1 MAGIDRLRRGL
12 LLALA
17 ATALSG
23 CVSSGIQRASD
34 PLVRPPDSIRVAS
47 FNASLSADAD
57 GGLVSRL
64 AVDFDEQAM
73 AIGAILQRVRPDI
86 VLINEF
92 DHDPEGRNVR
102 RFLARYLA
110 RSLHGGEP
118 IEYPYHYTAP
128 VNTGEPSG
136 LDLDGDGRVGGPGD
150 AWGYGRFPGQY
161 GMLVLSRFPIER
173 TAVRSFRE
181 FRWAQQP
188 GALRPMDPA
197 TGQPFHPD
205 EVWSQLR
212 LSSKSH
218 WDLPIALTNGR
229 RLHLLAAHPTPPAF
243 DGPEDRNGRR
253 NHDEIRLWADY
264 LDPARAGYLRDD
276 AGGVGG
282 LAVDADFVI
291 VGDYNA
297 DPNRGNSLPGAIQQL
312 LAHPRVDARFVPQSA
327 GAVAAQGA
335 GASARKRRAHAA
347 DTSDFRDPDPGNLR
361 VDYVLPSRGWTVLGG
376 GVFWP
381 EPGQDGADWV
391 EASDH
396 RLVWLDLAL
405 ADSGG
410 SVAPD

>member
-23 CVSSGIQRASD
+23 CVSSGIQRDRD

-47 FNASLSADAD
+47 FNTSLSADAD

-86 VLINEF
+86 VLLNEF
-92 DHDPEGRNVR
+92 DHDPEGRSVR
-102 RFLARYLA
+102 RFLTRYLA

-181 FRWAQQP
+181 FRWAEQP

-218 WDLPIALTNGR
+218 WDLPIRLPNGR
-229 RLHLLAAHPTPPAF
+229 TLHLLAAHPTPPAF

-264 LDPARAGYLRDD
+264 LDPAGAGYLRDD

-282 LAVDADFVI
+282 LPLDADFVI

-297 DPNRGNSLPGAIQQL
+297 DPNRGGSVPGAIQQL

-347 DTSDFRDPDPGNLR
+347 DTSDFREPDPGNLR
-361 VDYVLPSRGWTVLGG
+361 VDYMLPSRGWTVLGG

-396 RLVWLDLAL
+396 RLVWLDLAQ

-410 SVAPD
+410 SVTPD

>member
-17 ATALSG
+17 ATALGG
-23 CVSSGIQRASD
+23 CVSTGSPPVAD
-34 PLVRPPDSIRVAS
+34 PSLRPADSIRVAS
-47 FNASLSADAD
+47 FNAALSGEGD
-57 GGLVSRL
+57 GELISRL

-102 RFLARYLA
+102 RFLSRYLA
-110 RSLHGGEP
+110 RSLHGSEP
-118 IEYPYHYTAP
+118 IEYPHHYTAP

-136 LDLDGDGRVGGPGD
+136 LDLDRDGVVGGPGD
-150 AWGYGRFPGQY
+150 AWGFGRFPGQY

-173 TAVRSFRE
+173 GAVRSFRQ
-181 FRWAQQP
+181 FRWADMP

-205 EVWSQLR
+205 AVWTQLR

-218 WDLPIALTNGR
+218 WDLPITLPNGR

-264 LDPARAGYLRDD
+264 LDPARASYLRDD
-276 AGGVGG
+276 AGIAGG
-282 LAVDADFVI
+282 LAAGADFVI

-297 DPNRGNSLPGAIQQL
+297 DPSRGGSVPGAIQQL
-312 LAHPRVDARFVPQSA
+312 LAHPRVNAEFLPQSA
-327 GAVAAQGA
+327 GAVAAQGE
-335 GASARKRRAHAA
+335 GASARTRRAHAG
-347 DTSDFRDPDPGNLR
+347 DTADFRDPNPGNLR

-376 GVFWP
+376 GVYWP
-381 EPGQDGADWV
+381 APGDAGADLV
-391 EASDH
+391 KASDH

-405 ADSGG
+405 PRD
-410 SVAPD
+410 

>member
-17 ATALSG
+17 ATALGG
-23 CVSSGIQRASD
+23 CVSTSSPRVAD
-34 PLVRPPDSIRVAS
+34 PTVRPPDSIRVAT
-47 FNASLSADAD
+47 FNAAMAGD
-57 GGLVSRL
+57 GDGELISRL
-64 AVDFDEQAM
+64 AIDFDEQAM

-92 DHDPEGRNVR
+92 DHDPEGRSVR
-102 RFLARYLA
+102 RFLTRYLG

-128 VNTGEPSG
+128 VNTGMPSG
-136 LDLDGDGRVGGPGD
+136 LDLDRDGIVGGPGD
-150 AWGYGRFPGQY
+150 AWGFGRFPGQY

-181 FRWAQQP
+181 FRWAQMP

-218 WDLPIALTNGR
+218 WDLPITLPNGR
-229 RLHLLAAHPTPPAF
+229 TLHLLAAHPTPPAF

-264 LDPARAGYLRDD
+264 LDPAKAGYLRDD
-276 AGGVGG
+276 TDGVGG
-282 LAVDADFVI
+282 LPPDAYFVI

-297 DPNRGNSLPGAIQQL
+297 DPSRGGSVPGAIQQL
-312 LAHPRVDARFVPQSA
+312 LSHPRVDARFVPQSA
-327 GAVAAQGA
+327 GAVASQGRDS
-335 GASARKRRAHAA
+335 GARRAHAA
-347 DTSDFRDPDPGNLR
+347 DTADFRDPEPGNLR
-361 VDYVLPSRGWTVLGG
+361 VDYVLPSRGWMVLGG
-376 GVFWP
+376 GVYWP
-381 EPGQDGADWV
+381 ATGEDGV
-391 EASDH
+391 ELVKASDH
-396 RLVWLDLAL
+396 RLVWLDLSL
-405 ADSGG
+405 ASD
-410 SVAPD
+410 

>member
-1 MAGIDRLRRGL
+1 MVGIDRLRRGL

-17 ATALSG
+17 ATALGG
-23 CVSSGIQRASD
+23 CVSTGSPPVAD
-34 PLVRPPDSIRVAS
+34 PSLRPADSIRVAS
-47 FNASLSADAD
+47 FNAALSGEGD
-57 GGLVSRL
+57 GELISRL

-102 RFLARYLA
+102 RFLSRYLA
-110 RSLHGGEP
+110 RSLHGSEP

-136 LDLDGDGRVGGPGD
+136 LDLDRDGVVGGPGD
-150 AWGYGRFPGQY
+150 AWGFGRFPGQY

-173 TAVRSFRE
+173 GAVRSFRQ
-181 FRWAQQP
+181 FRWADMP

-205 EVWSQLR
+205 AVWTQLR

-218 WDLPIALTNGR
+218 WDLPIALPNGR

-276 AGGVGG
+276 AGIAGG
-282 LAVDADFVI
+282 LAAEADFVI

-297 DPNRGNSLPGAIQQL
+297 DPSRGGSVPGAIQQL
-312 LAHPRVDARFVPQSA
+312 LTHPRIDASFLPQSA

-335 GASARKRRAHAA
+335 GASARQRRAHAA
-347 DTSDFRDPDPGNLR
+347 DTSDFREPDPGNLR
-361 VDYVLPSRGWTVLGG
+361 VDYVLPSKGWIVLGG
-376 GVFWP
+376 GVYWP
-381 EPGQDGADWV
+381 VPGQEGADWV

-405 ADSGG
+405 PVSEGSGT
-410 SVAPD
+410 PD